1 MKIILHVVHAN
12 NKGADQTAH
21 VRSLRN
27 AFVVRFLE
35 RIITNLAACKISIYL
50 PVSVAK
56 HTELKICWSQT
67 PKTDF
72 LTTRVKFCLDNNSSV
87 S

>member
-1 MKIILHVVHAN
+1 MKTFLVRAN

-21 VRSLRN
+21 VRSLLS
-27 AFVVRFLE
+27 AFVIRFLE
-35 RIITNLAACKISIYL
+35 GIIAKLASCKISITL
-50 PVSVAK
+50 LVSVAEK
-56 HTELKICWSQT
+56 TELRFAWSRT

-72 LTTRVKFCLDNNSSV
+72 LTARVKFCLDNNSSV